1 MWEPL
6 LTKISALIALGIAAI
21 LIVLF
26 PFVDKKNNHIS
37 WICLFVG
44 GLITVLLI
52 YWIVSDDFYRG
63 EFIGI

>member
-1 MWEPL
+1 MGDVLNNVNDGNINITKYREGSFMWEPL

-37 WICLFVG
+37 
-44 GLITVLLI
+44 
-52 YWIVSDDFYRG
+52 
-63 EFIGI
+63 